1 MAYDIG
7 ARIGIEGEKEYK
19 KAIQDIVSGQ
29 KVLKSELE
37 LVAAKFEGQEGS
49 IESLTAK
56 HDVLQRTIYSEQE
69 KIEMLRKALQNS
81 AQAYGES
88 DRRTMAWK
96 EKLNRAEAE
105 LEKTKNQLKDTDT

>member
-37 LVAAKFEGQEGS
+37 LVAAKFEG
-49 IESLTAK
+49 
-56 HDVLQRTIYSEQE
+56 
-69 KIEMLRKALQNS
+69 
-81 AQAYGES
+81 
-88 DRRTMAWK
+88 
-96 EKLNRAEAE
+96 
-105 LEKTKNQLKDTDT
+105 